1 VRIWEDKVEKLV
13 NFLKGIVVGVATL
26 VPGVSGGTMAVILGI
41 YDDLIHSISSY
52 FKDWKKHTIFLMQVG
67 LGAVLGIGLFSRLLE
82 SALNHYPSIMRFF
95 FIGVICGGVP
105 VLYKK
110 STEGKKDIKDII
122 FLILGFVI
130 VLVMS
135 IEPAATT
142 TLATGEGIM
151 SMVFLFIAGII
162 IAIALILPG
171 ISASFM
177 LLTLGLYNI
186 FLNAVNTRNI
196 GFLIPLG
203 LGIVL
208 GTLGTARTIENLLQK
223 QPRKTYMLILGFVL
237 GSLIPVFP
245 GIPTG
250 FNAIASVVALLIG
263 FLLIHWI
270 SKKEIG

>member
-1 VRIWEDKVEKLV
+1 MEKFV
-13 NFLKGIVVGVATL
+13 NFFKGIVVGIATL

-41 YDDLIHSISSY
+41 YDDLIHSISSF
-52 FKDWKKHTIFLMQVG
+52 FKDWKKNLIFLMQVG
-67 LGAVLGIGLFSRLLE
+67 LGGLLGIGLFSKILE
-82 SALNHYPSIMRFF
+82 TALNTYPSIMRFF
-95 FIGVICGGVP
+95 FIGVIFGGVP

-110 STEGKKDIKDII
+110 STEGKKDIKDIL
-122 FLILGFVI
+122 FLIIGFII

-135 IEPAATT
+135 IEPTATT
-142 TLATGEGIM
+142 TLATEKGIM
-151 SMVFLFIAGII
+151 SMIFLFIAGII

-186 FLNAVNTRNI
+186 FLNAINTKNI
-196 GFLIPLG
+196 AFLIPIG

-208 GTLGTARTIENLLQK
+208 GTLGTARTIENLLKK

-245 GIPTG
+245 GIPQGLT
-250 FNAIASVVALLIG
+250 IVPSVMALIVG
-263 FLLIHWI
+263 FLLINWI
-270 SKKEIG
+270 SKKELG

>member
-1 VRIWEDKVEKLV
+1 MEKLV

-41 YDDLIHSISSY
+41 YDDLIHSISSF

-82 SALNHYPSIMRFF
+82 SALNQYPSIMRFF

-135 IEPAATT
+135 MEPAATT
-142 TLATGEGIM
+142 TLAMGEGIM

-203 LGIVL
+203 LGVVL

-250 FNAIASVVALLIG
+250 LTAVASVVALIIG
-263 FLLIHWI
+263 YLLIHWI
-270 SKKEIG
+270 SKREIG